1 MSNLIQVS
9 QLSVQFPNRH
19 TRTTVVDGISFEIA
33 PGEVVGLVGES
44 GSGKTITGLSLMRLV
59 PPPGQ
64 VLGSI
69 RWKDEEVLQMSPR
82 RLQELRGGEMAMV
95 FQDPFSSLN
104 PLMPVGE
111 QVAESVRLHQQ
122 LQGKAAWD
130 RAIEM
135 LTRVHLPAP
144 EVLARR
150 YPHQLSG
157 GQRQRVMIAIA
168 FACQP
173 ELLIADEPTTALDV
187 TLQVQIL
194 ALLQELQAQFG
205 TAVLLISHDLGV
217 IGAVCKRI
225 LVMYAG
231 RIVESGEAKAVLE
244 QPQHPYTRAL
254 LESLPTGEK
263 LPRPIPGQPPEPSDR
278 PSGCA
283 FHPRCLHAFD
293 RCKAGMPAL
302 YDAPSGSQAAC
313 FLIEQETTP

>member
-1 MSNLIQVS
+1 
-9 QLSVQFPNRH
+9 VQFSNRYS
-19 TRTTVVDGISFEIA
+19 RVSVVDKISFEIA
-33 PGEVVGLVGES
+33 PGEVVGVVGES
-44 GSGKTITGLSLMRLV
+44 GSGKTMTGLSLMRLV

-64 VLGSI
+64 IDGSI
-69 RWKDEEVLQMSPR
+69 RWKGEDVLRMSPR
-82 RLQELRGGEMAMV
+82 RLQDLRGGEMAMV

-111 QVAESVRLHQQ
+111 QVAESVRLHQH
-122 LQGKAAWD
+122 LRGKSAWD
-130 RAIEM
+130 RAVEM
-135 LTRVHLPAP
+135 LARVHLPAP

-194 ALLQELQAQFG
+194 ALLQELREQFG

-225 LVMYAG
+225 MVMYAG
-231 RIVESGEAKAVLE
+231 RIVETGQAKAVLE
-244 QPQHPYTRAL
+244 QPRHPYTQAL
-254 LESLPTGEK
+254 LESLPTGET
-263 LPRPIPGQPPEPSDR
+263 LPRPIPGQPPEPSHR

-283 FHPRCLHAFD
+283 FHPRCSQVFA
-293 RCKAGMPAL
+293 RCKTETPVL

-313 FLIEQETTP
+313 FLIKETLD